1 MIYSFLHSKSLSID
15 EFYDIVI
22 FGYLRAIKKYFMN
35 PEIWKYNFSTIVY
48 REMNCELINYFEQNA
63 KMETNVLDG
72 EVAVRDENFD
82 SNLFA
87 YEIKNMVSDEDF
99 LIVQAR
105 LNGMSIKE
113 ISEYFGYTYYE
124 TNKKL
129 DFIKKMIRR
138 LL

>member
-1 MIYSFLHSKSLSID
+1 
-15 EFYDIVI
+15 
-22 FGYLRAIKKYFMN
+22 MN

-63 KMETNVLDG
+63 KMETNVLKD
-72 EVAVRDENFD
+72 EVAVKDENFD
-82 SNLFA
+82 SNLLA